1 MLCEPGQKG
10 GFGVEDSAQL
20 GVQRPTMRDVA
31 ARAGVSLKTVSRVV
45 NDVSTVAPELAE
57 RVRKAI
63 DELGFHP
70 NVGARILRSS
80 NQHTASIGLLLEDQ
94 ANPFCASVQR
104 AVESLAVPRNV
115 LVFSA
120 STNEDPDR
128 ERAVA
133 GAFAA
138 RRADGIL
145 LTPTYDNQS
154 YLQDELRAGTAIVC
168 IDREPTD
175 LAVDTV
181 IVTNAIGVREGMR
194 HLVQGGHRRIAFIG
208 GSLRIY
214 THRERHRGYCDG
226 LAEFGFELDPALV
239 GYEVRDEVTADGA
252 VTLLVTCDNPPTAI
266 LSGNNQATIGA
277 FRALRR
283 LGLEHD
289 IALVGFDDVPMADL
303 VSPGITVIAQDPT
316 KIGRLAAEL
325 LFARIAGENG
335 PPVKRLLPTTLIR
348 RGSGEITP
356 RR

>member
-1 MLCEPGQKG
+1 
-10 GFGVEDSAQL
+10 
-20 GVQRPTMRDVA
+20 MRDVA
-31 ARAGVSLKTVSRVV
+31 ARADVSLKTVSRVV

-57 RVRKAI
+57 RVRTAI

-80 NQHTASIGLLLEDQ
+80 NRATASIGLLLEDL
-94 ANPFCASVQR
+94 ANPFCAAIQS
-104 AVESLAVPRNV
+104 AVESLAVPRSV
-115 LVFSA
+115 LVFSS

-133 GAFAA
+133 AAFVA

-145 LTPTYDNQS
+145 LTPTYESQS
-154 YLQDELRAGTAIVC
+154 YLRDELRAGTAIVC

-175 LAVDTV
+175 LAVDSV
-181 IVTNAIGVREGMR
+181 IVTNAIGVREGVR
-194 HLVQGGHRRIAFIG
+194 HLVQGGHRKIAYLG
-208 GSLRIY
+208 GSLKVY
-214 THRERHRGYCDG
+214 THRERYQGYCDG
-226 LAEFGFELDPALV
+226 LAAFGLNLDPALV
-239 GYEVRDEVTADGA
+239 GYETRDEVTADGV
-252 VTLLVTCDNPPTAI
+252 VTSLVTCGNAPTAV
-266 LSGNNQATIGA
+266 LSGNNRATVGA

-283 LGLEHD
+283 LGLEHE
-289 IALVGFDDVPMADL
+289 IALMGFDDVPMGDL
-303 VSPGITVIAQDPT
+303 VSPGITVISQDPT
-316 KIGRLAAEL
+316 HVGRLGAEL

>member
-1 MLCEPGQKG
+1 VVQ
-10 GFGVEDSAQL
+10 DSTPL

-31 ARAGVSLKTVSRVV
+31 ARAGVSLKTVSRVA

-80 NQHTASIGLLLEDQ
+80 NQHTASIGLLLEDL
-94 ANPFCASVQR
+94 ANPFCASIQR
-104 AVESLAVPRNV
+104 AVESLAAPRNV

-128 ERAVA
+128 ERAVSR
-133 GAFAA
+133 AFVA
-138 RRADGIL
+138 RRADGML
-145 LTPTYDNQS
+145 LTPTYETQS

-175 LAVDTV
+175 LAVDSV
-181 IVTNAIGVREGMR
+181 IVTNAIGIREGVR
-194 HLVQGGHRRIAFIG
+194 HLVQGGHRRIAYIG
-208 GSLRIY
+208 GSLKTY
-214 THRERHRGYCDG
+214 THRERYQGYCDG
-226 LAEFGFELDPALV
+226 LAAFGFELDPALV
-239 GYEVRDEVTADGA
+239 GYEVRDELTADGA
-252 VTLLVTCDNPPTAI
+252 LTSLVECDNPPTAI
-266 LSGNNQATIGA
+266 LSGNNRATIGA

-283 LGLEHD
+283 VGLEHT
-289 IALVGFDDVPMADL
+289 IALVGFDDIPMADL

-316 KIGRLAAEL
+316 RIGQMGAEL
-325 LFARIAGENG
+325 LFARIAGEHG

-348 RGSGEITP
+348 RGSGEIAP
-356 RR
+356 RS